1 VYTVRQM
8 VKPQRSKGM
17 SANGGSGKETFG
29 HWSEDIDLG
38 LTVVNLAIA
47 NYVMAVAK
55 REAV

>member
-1 VYTVRQM
+1 M